1 MRRAISTGKGA
12 ENMVALSFPDHVY
25 DVVII
30 GGGPAGLTAGLYAS
44 RAGLRAL
51 LLEGASTVSQITV
64 TDMIEN
70 YPGIPGGI
78 NGFELIERFKKQTGQ
93 FGMEMT
99 SADVSAIEKRQWGD
113 VGGWEIFAG
122 ERYFE
127 SLAVIVATG
136 AYWRKLG
143 IPGEDAFAGRG
154 VSYCATCDGPFYRN
168 RDVVVVGGGDAA
180 VQEAI
185 FLTNFARKVSIVHRR
200 DRLRATNILQK
211 RALANHKIEFIWNAV
226 VEEISGEAAVEKVK
240 IRDVTSSGATK
251 EIAAD
256 GIFVF
261 IGLTPQTDAFRGVI
275 DLDKGGYVVVD
286 RNMQTSAKGVFACG
300 DCIVKRLRQIVTACG
315 DGATAAFSAQLYV
328 EELKGEAY

>member
-1 MRRAISTGKGA
+1 
-12 ENMVALSFPDHVY
+12 MVALNIPDHVY

-44 RAGLRAL
+44 RAGLRTL

-70 YPGIPGGI
+70 YPGIPEGI
-78 NGFELIERFKKQTGQ
+78 NGFDLIERFKKQAVQ
-93 FGMEMT
+93 FGLEMT
-99 SADVSAIEKRQWGD
+99 SADVSAIASKQWGD
-113 VGGWEIFAG
+113 VAGWKISAG
-122 ERYFE
+122 EGPFQ

-143 IPGEDAFAGRG
+143 VPGEDTFAGKG

-168 RDVVVVGGGDAA
+168 RDVVVVGGGDTA

-200 DRLRATNILQK
+200 DRLRATKILQK
-211 RALANHKIEFIWNAV
+211 RAFANNKIEFIWNAV
-226 VEEISGEAAVEKVK
+226 VEEISGEATVEKVK
-240 IRDVTSSGATK
+240 IKDVSSSGK
-251 EIAAD
+251 MQEIAAD

-261 IGLTPQTDAFRGVI
+261 IGLTPQTDAFRGIV
-275 DLDKGGYVVVD
+275 DLDKGGYVLVD

-328 EELKGEAY
+328 EDLKGEAY

>member
-1 MRRAISTGKGA
+1 
-12 ENMVALSFPDHVY
+12 MVAIHVPDNVY

-44 RAGLRAL
+44 RAGFRTL
-51 LLEGASTVSQITV
+51 LFEGASTVSQITV

-70 YPGIPGGI
+70 YPGIPEGI
-78 NGFELIERFKKQTGQ
+78 NGFDLIERFKKQAGH
-93 FGMEMT
+93 FGLEMT
-99 SADVSAIEKRQWGD
+99 SADVSAIANKQWGD
-113 VGGWEIFAG
+113 VVGWEISAG
-122 ERYFE
+122 ERSFE
-127 SLAVIVATG
+127 SIAVIVATG

-143 IPGEDAFAGRG
+143 IPGEDTFAGKG

-200 DRLRATNILQK
+200 DRLRATNVLQK
-211 RALANHKIEFIWNAV
+211 RALANNKIEFIWNAV
-226 VEEISGEAAVEKVK
+226 VEEISGGAAVEKVK
-240 IRDVTSSGATK
+240 IRDVTSSGAMK

-261 IGLTPQTDAFRGVI
+261 IGLTPQTDAFRGII
-275 DLDKGGYVVVD
+275 DRDKGGYVIVD

-300 DCIVKRLRQIVTACG
+300 DCIGKRLRQIVTACG

-328 EELKGEAY
+328 EDMKGEAY